1 MTGTFPRLSTLT
13 PPKLSTTK
21 STIPDV
27 AIITR
32 TKNRVILLERCIRSI
47 LDQTYDNWTH
57 VIVNDGGEP
66 GPVEK
71 LLKNYIHEYRG
82 RITLIHNDQSF
93 TMEAASNVGVN
104 FSNSR
109 FIAIHDD
116 DDSWKPNFLSETV
129 SILSLHE
136 PNCRIGGVATYAEV
150 FNEKVEDNN
159 VVTLSKH
166 LFRELPSIS
175 LHEMLHGNLFPP
187 ICLLFR
193 RSALEAVGN
202 FNSHMTVLGDWDFH
216 LRLLEKIESYS

>member
-1 MTGTFPRLSTLT
+1 MTETFPRLSTLT

-82 RITLIHNDQSF
+82 RITLIHND
-93 TMEAASNVGVN
+93 
-104 FSNSR
+104 
-109 FIAIHDD
+109 
-116 DDSWKPNFLSETV
+116 
-129 SILSLHE
+129 
-136 PNCRIGGVATYAEV
+136 
-150 FNEKVEDNN
+150 
-159 VVTLSKH
+159 
-166 LFRELPSIS
+166 
-175 LHEMLHGNLFPP
+175 NL
-187 ICLLFR
+187 
-193 RSALEAVGN
+193 
-202 FNSHMTVLGDWDFH
+202 
-216 LRLLEKIESYS
+216 